1 MNPLEVP
8 DWLKSY
14 GPIGGFLWL
23 VYVSMKAKTPDNPPA
38 KDGDKIESL
47 SARVAH
53 IETKIAVI
61 EAIQEERSK

>member
-8 DWLKSY
+8 DWLKQY
-14 GPIGGFLWL
+14 GPIGVMLWMI
-23 VYVSMKAKTPDNPPA
+23 YVSIKTKTPDNPPA

-61 EAIQEERSK
+61 EALQEERKK